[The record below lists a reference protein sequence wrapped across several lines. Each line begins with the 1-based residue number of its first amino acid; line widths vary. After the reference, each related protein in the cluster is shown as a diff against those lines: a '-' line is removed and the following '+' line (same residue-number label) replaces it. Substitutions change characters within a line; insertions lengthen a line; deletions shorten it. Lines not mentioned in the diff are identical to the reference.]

1 MTSVADMSDEPLKE
15 VTKQRDSCLLA
26 LKKIRQENHWT
37 TVHQI
42 IDDVVKKCKHE

>member
-1 MTSVADMSDEPLKE
+1 MTSVADVLDEQLKE
-15 VTKQRDSCLLA
+15 VTKQRDSYLLA

-42 IDDVVKKCKHE
+42 IDDAVKKGKHE